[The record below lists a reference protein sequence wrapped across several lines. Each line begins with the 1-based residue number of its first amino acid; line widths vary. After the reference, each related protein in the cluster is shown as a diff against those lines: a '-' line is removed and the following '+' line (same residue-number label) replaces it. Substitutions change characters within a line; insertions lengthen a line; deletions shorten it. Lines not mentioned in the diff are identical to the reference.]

1 VREFYPSDYRDPTAV
16 VARASARDYPAAR
29 RAKVAGVLRKQAARF
44 DLLDLSGESL
54 ARFERPNTLAVVA
67 GQQPGLFG
75 GPLYTLYKALTAIA
89 FARDLEAKTGVPA
102 VSIFWIAS
110 DDHDFEEV
118 RRAHLNDGTA
128 EPTAVEYPADLAP
141 RGVSVSRVTFG
152 PAVGAVVR
160 AAESLLPVSEYRE
173 ELLARLRDAYAPGRG
188 WSEAFARFLGR
199 IAAAEGALVFDASDE
214 EAKEIAMPV
223 FEREIALRGK
233 SSEAARDRGEA
244 LSAGGYHAQIARA
257 GNELNLFYHGRER
270 EAVRV
275 AGPGLFR
282 LATSNQELTESKLLA
297 LIRNHPGDV
306 SPGVLLR
313 PLMQDHLFPTA
324 GYVGGPAEVAYWAQV
339 HALYPLFEMEPPAIV
354 PRSGATLLEAKVSKT
369 LDRFHLEW
377 PDLSGDVEAV
387 IGKAL
392 RALLPEDFPTL
403 FERERGTIGGAFG
416 RIEAAVLG
424 FDPSLQ
430 SAVETSANKMKHE
443 SETLEKKLMQVWK
456 RRQEESVLQIR
467 RARGQLFPHG
477 GLQERSLSLLGYAVR
492 YGPGLLGRLRGSV
505 GVPGAH
511 VLVPLGGDSG

>member
-1 VREFYPSDYRDPTAV
+1 M
-16 VARASARDYPAAR
+16 
-29 RAKVAGVLRKQAARF
+29 LRKQAARF
-44 DLLDLSGESL
+44 GHLDVSKESL

-89 FARDLEAKTGVPA
+89 YARDLERTTGDPA
-102 VSIFWIAS
+102 VAIFWIAS
-110 DDHDFEEV
+110 DDHDFDEV
-118 RRAHLNDGTA
+118 RRAYLNDGSPD
-128 EPTAVEYPADLAP
+128 PTALEYPADLAP
-141 RGVSVSRVTFG
+141 RAVSVSRVTFG
-152 PAVGAVVR
+152 PAVEAVVR

-223 FEREIALRGK
+223 FEREIALRGR
-233 SSEAARDRGEA
+233 SSEVAKERGEV
-244 LSAGGYHAQIARA
+244 LAGRGYHAQISRT

-275 AGPGLFR
+275 AGAGFR

-297 LIRNHPGDV
+297 LIRNHPADV

-324 GYVGGPAEVAYWAQV
+324 AYVGGPAEVAYWAQV
-339 HALYPLFEMEPPAIV
+339 HALYPLFDAEPPAVV
-354 PRSGATLLEAKVSKT
+354 PRAGATLLEARVAKS

-377 PDLSGDVEAV
+377 PDLSGDVEVV

-403 FERERGTIGGAFG
+403 FGRERGVIDQAFG
-416 RIEAAVLG
+416 RIEGAVLG

-492 YGPGLLGRLRGSV
+492 YGPGFFERLRGSL
-505 GVPGAH
+505 GAPGSH
-511 VLVPLGGDSG
+511 VLVPFGGEKSG